1 MPSHMLGPLKNL
13 IVRKMKCCKKQDNII
28 NDNHNFK
35 KLKEF

>member
-13 IVRKMKCCKKQDNII
+13 IKRKMKSCKKQYNII

-35 KLKEF
+35 QLKEF